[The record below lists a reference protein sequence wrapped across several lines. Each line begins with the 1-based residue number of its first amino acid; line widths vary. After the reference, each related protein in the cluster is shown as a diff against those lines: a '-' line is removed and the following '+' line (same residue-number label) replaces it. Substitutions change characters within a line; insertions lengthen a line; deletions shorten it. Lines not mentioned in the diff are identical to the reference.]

1 MNLTIDTRDVEVRKF
16 AHQKRSNLMRSA
28 ARASRAG
35 PRNATDLSRPRN
47 DAQIM
52 WAWLA
57 RAIRRSQGIY
67 LVGEPEWR
75 YEPDFMG
82 EGAKQIAFVRVVM
95 ARDEYERKFFERGI
109 RVAPGT
115 NVLQIPG
122 PPERVAVYE
131 P

>member
-1 MNLTIDTRDVEVRKF
+1 MNLTVDIRDVKVRKF
-16 AHQKRSNLMRSA
+16 AHRKRSNLMRSA
-28 ARASRAG
+28 DRAIRAG
-35 PRNATDLSRPRN
+35 VAQSAGLSRPRN

-52 WAWLA
+52 YAWLT

-67 LVGEPEWR
+67 PVDEPEWR
-75 YEPDFMG
+75 YEADFMG
-82 EGAKQIAFVRVVM
+82 EGATQIAFVRVVM

-115 NVLQIPG
+115 NVLRIPG